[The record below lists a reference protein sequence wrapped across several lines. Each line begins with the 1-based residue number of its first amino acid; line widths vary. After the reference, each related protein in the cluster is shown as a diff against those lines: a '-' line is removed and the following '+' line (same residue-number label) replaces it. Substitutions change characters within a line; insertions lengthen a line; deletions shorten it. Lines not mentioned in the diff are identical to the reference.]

1 MPVACSAPSTPGRHS
16 SGVERTLGKG
26 EVESSILSG
35 GTIFPQFSVL
45 NFVRAAGG
53 ICISTDRRRYS
64 DGLSLCGKRQEN

>member
-35 GTIFPQFSVL
+35 GTIFPQFY
-45 NFVRAAGG
+45 
-53 ICISTDRRRYS
+53 ISHIARSYRRYMYIYGS
-64 DGLSLCGKRQEN
+64 TPTFRRPITVG

>member
-35 GTIFPQFSVL
+35 GTISFFSPEIPSNTL
-45 NFVRAAGG
+45 NGNDFLVFKHPVIR
-53 ICISTDRRRYS
+53 S
-64 DGLSLCGKRQEN
+64 